1 METNIS
7 SAISVADVLA
17 EDKRIRARYAFSLLG
32 LFGILVI
39 AATIG
44 MSIGAVSV
52 PFHDVWTIIWQH
64 IIGQPANPALLG
76 IDTIIWEI
84 RAPRVV
90 LGALVGSGLAVI
102 GVAVQAMVRNP
113 LADPYIL
120 GVESGAAAGAVAV
133 IFFTGAAKA
142 SIISPALGS
151 FAGALITLGLVFSLA
166 RQGGRVSSIRL
177 LLVGVSLSFALS
189 GVTTF
194 MQYATHDPAG
204 QAAILFWLIGGLGG
218 AEWAKIPLML
228 VVLLVAVIFSW
239 YYARHLNILAVGD
252 ESATS
257 LGMNPD
263 QLRVRL
269 FVVLSMVVAVA
280 VSMVGP
286 IGFIGLVVPHV
297 ARLIVGAEHRRVIP
311 ISLLLG
317 GIYLVGVDIVARWLF
332 APSEIPVGV
341 LTAILGTPFF
351 IWLIRRRDASAI
363 RDAR

>member
-1 METNIS
+1 MNIDLTRS
-7 SAISVADVLA
+7 ISAEDVLS
-17 EDKRIRARYAFSLLG
+17 EDKRLRRKYVLTLLG
-32 LFGILVI
+32 LVGVLLLALTV
-39 AATIG
+39 G

-52 PFHDVWTIIWQH
+52 PFADVWSIIVRHLTQTAAKPE
-64 IIGQPANPALLG
+64 GLG

-90 LGALVGSGLAVI
+90 IGALVGGGLAVI

-120 GVESGAAAGAVAV
+120 GVESGAAVGAVAV
-133 IFFTGAAKA
+133 IFFTGTLGAGVVT
-142 SIISPALGS
+142 PALGA
-151 FAGALITLGLVFSLA
+151 FVGALITLALVFTLA

-177 LLVGVSLSFALS
+177 LLVGVSLSFAFS
-189 GVTTF
+189 GMTTF
-194 MQYATHDPAG
+194 MQYATHDPSA

-218 AEWAKIPLML
+218 TEWDKVPLMAAVL
-228 VVLLVAVIFSW
+228 TIGTGVVWF
-239 YYARHLNILAVGD
+239 YARQLNVLAIGD

-263 QLRVRL
+263 NLRVRL
-269 FVVLSMVVAVA
+269 FVVLSLVIAVA
-280 VSMVGP
+280 VSIVGP

-317 GIYLVGVDIVARWLF
+317 GIYLVSVDVISRWIF

-351 IWLIRRRDASAI
+351 IWLIRRRDSNAI